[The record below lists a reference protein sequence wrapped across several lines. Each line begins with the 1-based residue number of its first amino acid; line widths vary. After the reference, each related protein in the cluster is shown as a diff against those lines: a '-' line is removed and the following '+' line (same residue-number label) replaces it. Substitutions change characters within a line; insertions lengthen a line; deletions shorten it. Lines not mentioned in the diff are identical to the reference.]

1 LECFAAMVETIMY
14 MGIGFLSAALM
25 GIALMP
31 LVHGRAVRLT
41 ERRLKAAL
49 PQDMNEIRADKDALR
64 AEFAMAIRR
73 VELTNE
79 MLRNKNAS
87 QLVEIGKKS
96 DNINQLKLELNTL
109 KLVAAKV
116 VAAYWRPAPIAAP
129 RRPVGVMRLLGAF
142 ATRRSSALRPT
153 LGERFRRAS

>member
-1 LECFAAMVETIMY
+1 MVETIMY
-14 MGIGFLSAALM
+14 MGIGFLSAALIGM
-25 GIALMP
+25 ALMP

-49 PQDMNEIRADKDALR
+49 PQDMNEIQAEKDGLR

-73 VELTNE
+73 FEIMNE

-96 DNINQLKLELNTL
+96 DSINQLKL
-109 KLVAAKV
+109 
-116 VAAYWRPAPIAAP
+116 
-129 RRPVGVMRLLGAF
+129 
-142 ATRRSSALRPT
+142 
-153 LGERFRRAS
+153 

>member
-1 LECFAAMVETIMY
+1 
-14 MGIGFLSAALM
+14 MGIGFLSAALI

-73 VELTNE
+73 FEIMNA

-96 DNINQLKLELNTL
+96 DSIKQLKLELNTL
-109 KLVAAKV
+109 KLAAAKV
-116 VAAYWRPAPIAAP
+116 VAAYSSPGPIARQP
-129 RRPVGVMRLLGAF
+129 IPENTRRRHDVTRLLGAF
-142 ATRRSSALRPT
+142 ASRRLSGWRPT
-153 LGERFRRAS
+153 GNEPSRRAG